1 MLVGGIVM
9 ALLGP
14 PPTHALEPA
23 TNAQEI
29 LATCGSQL
37 CADWADYQA
46 IVNQISP
53 ATTVCP

>member
-1 MLVGGIVM
+1 M

>member
-1 MLVGGIVM
+1 MRMKHRLEFCAGFAVAMLVGGIVM

-37 CADWADYQA
+37 CAD
-46 IVNQISP
+46 
-53 ATTVCP
+53 